1 MRKIFLSA
9 AVAASL
15 FITSCQKEQVQLP
28 DDRFAGNNGVSL
40 KQSSNGSSTELMTA
54 GSKTSGRNDVPGA
67 LNASKKESSTVH
79 FKTQQIFEEP
89 GAFWNDCTQELMNY
103 HGNVHVVVQGVINDN
118 KMSTVEHVNYMNL
131 YAVGEN
137 SKEIYRGS
145 VTQNI
150 SSNTSNKDGSYTYTG
165 QLHLKFVSPGG
176 KNNFVQ
182 KIFYHITINANGET
196 TSEIDKANYGSCR

>member
-9 AVAASL
+9 AIAASL
-15 FITSCQKEQVQLP
+15 IITSCQKEQVMP
-28 DDRFAGNNGVSL
+28 DNRFGGNNDVSL
-40 KQSSNGSSTELMTA
+40 KQSLNNSSPQLIAVGSNSS
-54 GSKTSGRNDVPGA
+54 GKIDVPGA
-67 LNASKKESSTVH
+67 VSASKKQSATVH

-118 KMSTVEHVNYMNL
+118 KMSTFEHVNYMNL

-137 SKEIYRGS
+137 SKEVYRGS

-150 SSNTSNKDGSYTYTG
+150 SSNTSNKDGSFTYTG
-165 QLHLKFVSPGG
+165 QLQLKFVSAGG

-182 KIFYHITINANGET
+182 KIFYHITINAKGET